1 MDAITQ
7 KKKKEAEEEMEKE
20 AQQAL
25 DAEFSLEEFLGIT
38 PKGEGKKTFVSGKP
52 LMKPSQSQELKK
64 GSLSQSQTLGIS
76 TDKIDLETEVTDAKF
91 QLSADCSVGMKE
103 MFFLCDRTKTGSI
116 SRE

>member
-20 AQQAL
+20 AQLAL
-25 DAEFSLEEFLGIT
+25 DAEFSLEEFLGIA
-38 PKGEGKKTFVSGKP
+38 PKGGEGKKLFVTKP
-52 LMKPSQSQELKK
+52 LKPSQSQELKK
-64 GSLSQSQTLGIS
+64 GTSSLGIF

-91 QLSADCSVGMKE
+91 QLSADCAIGMKE
-103 MFFLCDRTKTGSI
+103 MFYICDRTKTGSV